1 MDDTLRSDLA
11 ALRSTDGDLRYKAF
25 CRVQEATKTP
35 VPWAYEVWDRLVR
48 DLTHAD
54 NHVRAIAAQLLS
66 NLAKSDPEG
75 RIFRDFEALLAV
87 TRDKRFVT
95 ARHTMQSLRK
105 IGVAGEKQRALVVNG
120 LAHRFQEC
128 IAEKNC
134 TLIRYEI
141 CVGLRKLYDEIPDEA
156 IRTKALEV
164 IATEEDLRY
173 RKKYQ
178 GLGGSRGSGAGGGSA
193 RSTYWLSRAGG
204 VGELDNSVSCWYS
217 LQHGGGRAHPH
228 SDRLLGDRLR

>member
-11 ALRSTDGDLRYKAF
+11 ALRSTDGDLRYQAF

-35 VPWAYEVWDRLVR
+35 PWAYEVWDQLVR

-66 NLAKSDPEG
+66 GLANSDPEG
-75 RIFRDFEALLAV
+75 RIFNDFEALLAV

-95 ARHTMQSLRK
+95 ASHCMQSLWK
-105 IGVAGEKQRALVVNG
+105 IGVAGEKQRTLVVNG

-134 TLIRYEI
+134 TLIRYDI
-141 CVGLRKLYDEIPDEA
+141 CVGRRRLYDEVHDET
-156 IRTKALEV
+156 IRAKALELS
-164 IATEEDLRY
+164 ATEEDLKY

-178 GLGGSRGSGAGGGSA
+178 GAWKVKA
-193 RSTYWLSRAGG
+193 K
-204 VGELDNSVSCWYS
+204 
-217 LQHGGGRAHPH
+217 
-228 SDRLLGDRLR
+228 